1 MNWFRTLRTTGGI
14 AVLATALGTT
24 TASAAV
30 EVTRGATALENGD
43 ATAAEDIQL
52 RNDELVASIAVGS
65 APPWGVAPGG
75 IIDAAPIVDGEPLR
89 DKVSLIDFIPNNWSS
104 WPTSYQRFEVL
115 EDGPDEAA
123 IRVTR
128 DWEDVTLTTTY
139 RLESGSD
146 RIHVVT
152 EMDNTGDKAYEGI
165 LSGYVMWPD
174 GGNLFGPAGMHET
187 EEGETTNAFAD
198 WSAAYDENW
207 GFVLHA
213 PYMDR
218 IDYSARDLYLKH
230 DLAPGESR
238 SFEGWVQV
246 LDDGSLAPAVDAE
259 VARKGLEAGTVSG
272 EVATEA
278 GATVER
284 PVVVVEKN
292 GEPYTWA
299 LGRNGEYQLNL
310 PKGDYDLYATARG
323 YADSDHHSVS
333 IGSDPAEVDFSD
345 LKAPGQVAFTITDD
359 ATGEPLDAKI
369 LIAEGQTPLVG
380 FLGRKTFFSE
390 LDEPGK
396 RTVSIAP
403 GEYVFEV
410 AHGTPFLANSEKV
423 SVTVPSGETVTESVP
438 VKRTTT
444 PNNRD
449 WFAADMHHHSDVLDG
464 FTGPEYVVRSQ
475 LAAGL
480 DLTLLSDHDT
490 MANLEEMAALSE
502 QRNVPFIPSIEISPS
517 WGHFNAYPVEI
528 GTDYAIDSGKAPV
541 QSIIDQRDALGA
553 EAIQVNHPYIKY
565 GYYTNVENE
574 TTTGGYYPRYDLLE
588 VNADGEYEKTLR
600 KAWNH
605 WSRGE
610 RIYLSAGSDVHD
622 VWQYASGE
630 VRAYAHV
637 PGTLDADTFVTAL
650 KGGHAFVTFGPM
662 VYPDHTFGDDL
673 KVAKGE
679 TATLGFDLEAA
690 NGLKAIRLVS
700 DGGNVVEKKAFNG
713 AIKGRAEFEVTAK
726 EDTFYAVI
734 VEDQEGKKAYS
745 NPIWLDAMTHVPA
758 PEAADADG

>member
-1 MNWFRTLRTTGGI
+1 MNGFKPLRIMGGV
-14 AVLATALGTT
+14 AMLATALGTT
-24 TASAAV
+24 TVSAAV
-30 EVTRGATALENGD
+30 EVTRGATPLENGD
-43 ATAAEDIQL
+43 ATAANDIQL
-52 RNDELVASIAVGS
+52 RNDELVASIAVDS

-75 IIDAAPIVDGEPLR
+75 IIDAAPIVNGEPLR

-115 EDGPDEAA
+115 EEGPDEAA
-123 IRVTR
+123 IRVIR

-152 EMDNTGDKAYEGI
+152 KMDNTGEKTYDGI

-174 GGNLFGPAGMHET
+174 GGNLFGPAGMHGT
-187 EEGETTNAFAD
+187 EEGEATNAFAD

-207 GFVLHA
+207 GFALHA

-246 LDDGSLAPAVDAE
+246 LDNGSLAPAVTAE
-259 VARKGLEAGTVSG
+259 AARKGLSTSAISGT
-272 EVATEA
+272 VATESGNA
-278 GATVER
+278 VDQ
-284 PVVVVEKN
+284 PVIVVEKD
-292 GEPYTWA
+292 GEPYTWV
-299 LGRNGEYQLNL
+299 LGQDGEYQLDL

-323 YADSDHHSVS
+323 YADSERQSVA
-333 IGSDPAEVDFSD
+333 IDGDAVELNFRD
-345 LKAPGQVAFTITDD
+345 LKAPGKVAFEVTDEE
-359 ATGEPLDAKI
+359 TGEPLDAKI
-369 LIAEGQTPLVG
+369 QIAEGQTPLVG

-390 LDEPGK
+390 LNKPGE

-423 SVTVPSGETVTESVP
+423 SVTVSSGETVSESVAIE
-438 VKRTTT
+438 RLAA
-444 PNNRD
+444 PNDRD

-464 FTGPEYVVRSQ
+464 FTAPEYVIRSQ

-480 DLTLLSDHDT
+480 DLTLLTDHDT
-490 MANLEEMAALSE
+490 LANLEAMAELSE
-502 QRNVPFIPSIEISPS
+502 QRDVPFIPAIEISPS
-517 WGHFNAYPVEI
+517 WGHFNAYPVDI
-528 GTDYAIDSGKAPV
+528 GSDYTIDSGKAPV
-541 QSIIDQRDALGA
+541 QSIIKQRDALGA

-565 GYYTNVENE
+565 GYYTNVEND
-574 TTTGGYYPRYDLLE
+574 TATGGYYPRYDLME
-588 VNADGEYEKTLR
+588 VNADGEYQKTLR

-610 RIYLSAGSDVHD
+610 RVYLSAGSDVHD

-630 VRAYAHV
+630 VRAYARV
-637 PGTLDADTFVTAL
+637 PGTLDADTFVTSL
-650 KGGHAFVTFGPM
+650 KDGHAFVTFGPM

-690 NGLKAIRLVS
+690 NGLKTIQLVG
-700 DGGNVVEKKAFNG
+700 DGGEIVQKKAFDG
-713 AIKGRAEFEVTAK
+713 AVEGRAEFDVTAK
-726 EDTFYAVI
+726 NDTFYAVI
-734 VEDQEGKKAYS
+734 VEDQDGKKAFS

-758 PEAADADG
+758 PEAENAED